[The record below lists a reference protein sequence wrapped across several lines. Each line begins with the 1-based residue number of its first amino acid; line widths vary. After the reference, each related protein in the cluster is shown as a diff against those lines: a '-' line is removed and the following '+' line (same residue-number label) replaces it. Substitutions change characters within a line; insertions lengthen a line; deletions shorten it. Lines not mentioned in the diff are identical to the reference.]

1 MGKATIQQLRDQM
14 EMILSDHAAA
24 TQGKEA
30 ESYSID
36 LKLAD
41 HQLHGLIRN
50 IFGGDLVEVCVS
62 SDHFKYLLAGYVR
75 YLALCASGHSGDF
88 IFIAKAFPGLHR
100 IPAGK
105 FTPEMA
111 LEMLSDYVKYY
122 VKGHKD
128 YFKFYPN
135 IARDNFKMIDKG
147 YAEFSDALE
156 KLIDDEK
163 NFEFKDEY
171 LLKAIDHGIFS
182 EGHFD
187 DLQMNVRKIM
197 GPLKEA
203 LPVFFSTPKSQK
215 KRKKE
220 N

>member
-1 MGKATIQQLRDQM
+1 
-14 EMILSDHAAA
+14 
-24 TQGKEA
+24 
-30 ESYSID
+30 
-36 LKLAD
+36 
-41 HQLHGLIRN
+41 
-50 IFGGDLVEVCVS
+50 
-62 SDHFKYLLAGYVR
+62 
-75 YLALCASGHSGDF
+75 
-88 IFIAKAFPGLHR
+88 
-100 IPAGK
+100 
-105 FTPEMA
+105 
-111 LEMLSDYVKYY
+111 
-122 VKGHKD
+122 
-128 YFKFYPN
+128 
-135 IARDNFKMIDKG
+135 MIDKG